1 MSYQIDV
8 QTVALQL
15 LGKYAATPTQ
25 SPARLSGVAKG
36 SFRLTSL

>member
-1 MSYQIDV
+1 MSYKIDV

-25 SPARLSGVAKG
+25 SPALSGVAKG